1 MTEFNKTYGP
11 YQIYVAA
18 SNGLVW
24 SDSST
29 QGWLLEV
36 TFINST
42 PPLPNVPPYMWPS
55 PTFFNV
61 MPASTLSDN
70 TDRYV
75 LYQFPEI
82 LDMNVNDT
90 YDLKVTG
97 LKKWMSLDKTQGN
110 ESIKFD

>member
-1 MTEFNKTYGP
+1 MTEFNQTYGP

-29 QGWLLEV
+29 QVWILEV
-36 TFINST
+36 TLINST
-42 PPLPNVPPYMWPS
+42 PTLPNVPPYMWPR
-55 PTFFNV
+55 PKFVNV
-61 MPASTLSDN
+61 MPATALNDYS
-70 TDRYV
+70 DRYV

-90 YDLKVTG
+90 YDLEVTG
-97 LKKWMSLDKTQGN
+97 L
-110 ESIKFD
+110 

>member
-1 MTEFNKTYGP
+1 MTEFNQTYGP

-24 SDSST
+24 SDSSS

-36 TFINST
+36 TFVNST
-42 PPLPNVPPYMWPS
+42 PSLPNVPPYMWPS

-61 MPASTLSDN
+61 MPASTLGDN
-70 TDRYV
+70 TDRYAH
-75 LYQFPEI
+75 YQFPEI